1 MGQTICFSKS
11 VRYEGLSFACLT
23 VKKRVGYR
31 AGINYVDVLLV
42 SLFVSLTIAK
52 FIRLCEHCFVVVLFS
67 AMYVISCPYI
77 LPCEEQ
83 RKPYNFT
90 EL

>member
-1 MGQTICFSKS
+1 MLAATTSFSKS
-11 VRYEGLSFACLT
+11 IRYEGLSFACLT

-31 AGINYVDVLLV
+31 ASSYVDVLLV
-42 SLFVSLTIAK
+42 SPFVSLTIAK

-77 LPCEEQ
+77 LPCG
-83 RKPYNFT
+83 RAT
-90 EL
+90 

>member
-1 MGQTICFSKS
+1 MGLTTSFGKS
-11 VRYEGLSFACLT
+11 VRYEVLSFACLT

-31 AGINYVDVLLV
+31 AGSYVDVLSV
-42 SLFVSLTIAK
+42 SPFVSLTIAK

-77 LPCEEQ
+77 IP
-83 RKPYNFT
+83 RGRAT
-90 EL
+90 